1 MSKREFFLVRPAD
14 DLRVDPSAAV
24 CDGDGDGAPSAGD
37 GEPDADVEA
46 AAWRSNL
53 SGVKRSQ
60 AMQIRELEARGK
72 LAGPLWLGLRA
83 GAYLRLFHGDR
94 SALGRKKTVGEK
106 K

>member
-14 DLRVDPSAAV
+14 DLREDPSVAV
-24 CDGDGDGAPSAGD
+24 CDGAPSAGD

-46 AAWRSNL
+46 AAWRSNF
-53 SGVKRSQ
+53 GVDKRSQ

-83 GAYLRLFHGDR
+83 RAYLRPFHADG
-94 SALGRKKTVGEK
+94 SALGRKKPVGEK